1 MHHHS
6 SLGNGLFWMAI
17 LRPPSLLLLFDND
30 TRTTYKQHILIL
42 YADVTWSLTDF
53 KYLEVKPSSVACP
66 CFNWCLQMKTLVWP
80 ERFTHTHTHT
90 SCLIIKYAAKRSC
103 LASLHSYTQ
112 GRPQM
117 VCSVQ
122 AISLCWYLLPHIEVR
137 KLHAYFVM
145 SILNRLIL
153 LL

>member
-53 KYLEVKPSSVACP
+53 KYLEVKHVQCGLSMLQLMSSDE
-66 CFNWCLQMKTLVWP
+66 NIGLTWTL
-80 ERFTHTHTHT
+80 HTHTHT